1 MAWYGFNR
9 SLLICSSNGCSIS
22 VLDLETGKL
31 LHTLTKHTEEGLQA
45 AISPD
50 GCILVTAGYDRQ
62 IIIWDLEVGEE
73 LYTIKGL
80 KGHSDYVK
88 SVAFSP
94 DGQTFATGSWDKTIK
109 IWDLNTREEISILE
123 GHADFVT
130 SIIFSRDG
138 QTLISGSYDGT
149 IKIWGAG

>member
-1 MAWYGFNR
+1 MGIGLRGHRPPWAYLTTRSNR
-9 SLLICSSNGCSIS
+9 Y
-22 VLDLETGKL
+22 
-31 LHTLTKHTEEGLQA
+31 TLTKHTEEGLQA

-50 GCILVTAGYDRQ
+50 GRILVTAGYDRQ

-123 GHADFVT
+123 DHADFVT

-138 QTLISGSYDGT
+138 QTLMSGSYEGT
-149 IKIWGAG
+149 IKIWE